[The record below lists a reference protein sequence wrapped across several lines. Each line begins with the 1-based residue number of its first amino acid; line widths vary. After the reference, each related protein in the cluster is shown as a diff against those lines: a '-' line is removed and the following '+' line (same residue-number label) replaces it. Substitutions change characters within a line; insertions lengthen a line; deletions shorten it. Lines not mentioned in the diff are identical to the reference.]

1 MTEKSD
7 TTQDDFYWLEKT
19 FAYAEEALDR
29 GEVPVGCLIVY
40 ENREIGKGSN
50 NSNKDKNAT
59 KNGTRDLNQTIIA
72 CNRKIP
78 SSNIDHSNRGV
89 SQGLINVCV
98 TLRGFLV
105 DLSCYVSS
113 NEACRILR
121 DRASRRVLF
130 HDRNIACTCFS

>member
-59 KNGTRDLNQTIIA
+59 KSPRPILIIPIEECHRD
-72 CNRKIP
+72 
-78 SSNIDHSNRGV
+78 
-89 SQGLINVCV
+89 
-98 TLRGFLV
+98 
-105 DLSCYVSS
+105 
-113 NEACRILR
+113 
-121 DRASRRVLF
+121 
-130 HDRNIACTCFS
+130 